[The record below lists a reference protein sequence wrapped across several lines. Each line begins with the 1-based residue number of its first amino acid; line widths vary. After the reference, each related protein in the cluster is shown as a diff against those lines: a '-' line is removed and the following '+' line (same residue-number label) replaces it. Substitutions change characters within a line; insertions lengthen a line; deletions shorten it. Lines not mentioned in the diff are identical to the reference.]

1 MYKPLRSFMYHSLHW
16 HFFSDSWWFSI
27 NAMLLFWPKNKKIY
41 SFDGLFKQFPRSQ
54 AQSFSVSQ
62 LFYSHRHT
70 CAGALRQQ
78 SVCRCVCCML
88 RQRQK
93 NNQTQASP
101 LDSGVFSW
109 PESPVIKW
117 LLTLSSELKLTSASA
132 LTNMQQG
139 LRICYPLKRPEE
151 PSTAKKEI
159 QELEIVCVY
168 GGVELIVLKAQS
180 LMRY

>member
-1 MYKPLRSFMYHSLHW
+1 MHNFNRPQCCIYCLTKIRLYNHLKKKS
-16 HFFSDSWWFSI
+16 SI
-27 NAMLLFWPKNKKIY
+27 
-41 SFDGLFKQFPRSQ
+41 Q
-54 AQSFSVSQ
+54 AVRLKVSQ
-62 LFYSHRHT
+62 QSSSSFTQHRHT
-70 CAGALRQQ
+70 CASALTQQ

-93 NNQTQASP
+93 NNQTQACP
-101 LDSGVFSW
+101 FDSGVFSW

-151 PSTAKKEI
+151 PSQAEQVI
-159 QELEIVCVY
+159 QESEVSLSKCVWVW
-168 GGVELIVLKAQS
+168 GGELIVLKAQS